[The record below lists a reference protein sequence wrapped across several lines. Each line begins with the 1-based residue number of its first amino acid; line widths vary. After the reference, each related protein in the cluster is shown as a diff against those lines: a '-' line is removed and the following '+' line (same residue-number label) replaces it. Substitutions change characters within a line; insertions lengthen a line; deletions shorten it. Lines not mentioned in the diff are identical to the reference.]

1 MDKIKTGM
9 KLLIFVW
16 IYYIVSG
23 NFKYKYI
30 RNPVTRTL
38 KGNEKL
44 FEWAGGVNCTEI
56 LMRVSGAEEFELSEF
71 VFDIVGYT
79 EFISIFFWG
88 GRGAGVE
95 SVGEGVRA
103 PAHVRGKS
111 TGNDFSLLQ
120 CSSLCASFCVW
131 FCVRFPGMFL
141 FFGK

>member
-44 FEWAGGVNCTEI
+44 FE
-56 LMRVSGAEEFELSEF
+56 
-71 VFDIVGYT
+71 
-79 EFISIFFWG
+79 
-88 GRGAGVE
+88 
-95 SVGEGVRA
+95 
-103 PAHVRGKS
+103 
-111 TGNDFSLLQ
+111 
-120 CSSLCASFCVW
+120 
-131 FCVRFPGMFL
+131 
-141 FFGK
+141 